1 MAIIL
6 YQNADKTVAD
16 IAERNALTYKINN
29 MVVTVL
35 DAIADPDVGAT
46 GIATYRYNEEINA
59 GAGGWILI
67 SKSTSDT
74 MSFDTEELTIASGEV
89 TASNLPVDNQI
100 WDVHVVD
107 GNVIIADIREEDL
120 TVSAGNI
127 SGLGAYD
134 GKKLRFTYAYG
145 TVTAQITSYV
155 DGAIQDLVGSAPVSL
170 DTLEELATAVQA
182 NSTDVGTLQ
191 DFVDAL

>member
-6 YQNADKTVAD
+6 YQNADKTVD
-16 IAERNALTYKINN
+16 NIAARNALPYKINN

-35 DAIADPDVGAT
+35 DAISDPDAGSGV
-46 GIATYRYNEEINA
+46 ATYRYNETIN
-59 GAGGWILI
+59 GGSGGWVLV
-67 SKSTSDT
+67 SKSTYDT

-89 TASNLPVDNQI
+89 TASNIPVDNQI

-127 SGLGAYD
+127 SGLGSYD
-134 GKKLRFTYAYG
+134 GYKLRFTYAYG
-145 TVTAQITSYV
+145 SITSQITAYVDAAVADVIGGAGADDDTLAELAAQI
-155 DGAIQDLVGSAPVSL
+155 D
-170 DTLEELATAVQA
+170 A
-182 NSTDVGTLQ
+182 NSADIGTIA
-191 DFVDAL
+191 DFTGAL